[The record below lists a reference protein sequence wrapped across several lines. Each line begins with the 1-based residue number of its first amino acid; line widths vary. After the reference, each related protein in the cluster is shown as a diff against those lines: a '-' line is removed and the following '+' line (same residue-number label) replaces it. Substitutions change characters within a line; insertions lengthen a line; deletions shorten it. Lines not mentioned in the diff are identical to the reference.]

1 MAIIHNLMQ
10 DRLEISKARNVTGLR
25 LASEW
30 AGEPGI
36 MPRCREIQ
44 IYLSSKESPLQRT
57 DAAAALSE
65 SSLCVYCT
73 CLLSQRKSAS
83 PNLIVMQ
90 HGRSFVGNCK

>member
-44 IYLSSKESPLQRT
+44 IYVPSKESPLQRT

-73 CLLSQRKSAS
+73 CLLSQCQSAS

-90 HGRSFVGNCK
+90 HGRSFVENGK

>member
-44 IYLSSKESPLQRT
+44 IYVSSEESPLQRT

-73 CLLSQRKSAS
+73 CLISTPVSLA
-83 PNLIVMQ
+83 
-90 HGRSFVGNCK
+90 

>member
-36 MPRCREIQ
+36 MPGCREIQ

-73 CLLSQRKSAS
+73 CLISMPVSLA
-83 PNLIVMQ
+83 
-90 HGRSFVGNCK
+90 

>member
-36 MPRCREIQ
+36 MPGCREIQ

-57 DAAAALSE
+57 DAASASYRNHLFVFIAL
-65 SSLCVYCT
+65 
-73 CLLSQRKSAS
+73 LLS
-83 PNLIVMQ
+83 
-90 HGRSFVGNCK
+90 